1 MDLLALAGVPARY
14 KLWSPQHIKLILNDL
29 LKERQPVLAH
39 TNHLNAAI
47 QWLCHAQD
55 KRAQQ
60 TDRGGVSAG
69 WSFED
74 GWLPSYP
81 ETSGYIVETFIAA
94 HALSPHTELLQRAN
108 QIIDWELSLQN
119 SDGSFP
125 GHFGEPGSS
134 PVIFNT
140 GQIIHGMMAGH
151 YQLDRPEC
159 LEAAVR
165 AGHWM
170 ANCQDDDGCWRRN
183 VHNGIAHTYNSR
195 AAWAL
200 LRTGIG
206 ANDPQLIEAACK
218 NFDWVLTQQQQN
230 GWLHNNA
237 FTTGAQPFTHTI
249 AYAAR
254 GMLEAGILLGNE
266 PYIESALKV
275 ARQLATQQQSN
286 GYLAGTFDGDWQSS
300 AYYCCL
306 TGLAQ
311 TSIIWS
317 RLRQAKICSEFNG
330 NITLALDYL
339 KSQHNTNHENPAI
352 HGALAGSAPIWGR
365 YSMFEYPN
373 WAAKF
378 FADALLVEISDSPVP
393 ALLPAPIEYNND
405 QLPVSTP
412 DIAQN
417 LGAQA

>member
-1 MDLLALAGVPARY
+1 MDLLALAGLPARY
-14 KLWSPQHIKLILNDL
+14 KLWTPQHIKLIFNDL
-29 LKERQPVLAH
+29 LNADRQPILDH
-39 TNHLNAAI
+39 NHHIAAAI

-60 TDRGGVSAG
+60 KDQGGVSAG

-94 HALSPHTELLQRAN
+94 HAVSPQPELLKRAN

-125 GHFGEPGSS
+125 GHFGEAGSS

-140 GQIIHGMMAGH
+140 GQIIHGMIAGA

-159 LEAAVR
+159 LESAVR
-165 AGHWM
+165 ASQWM

-200 LRTGIG
+200 LRTGI
-206 ANDPQLIEAACK
+206 AADDKALINAACK
-218 NFDWVLTQQQQN
+218 NFDWVLTQQEQN
-230 GWLHNNA
+230 GWFANNA
-237 FTTGAQPFTHTI
+237 FTTDAEPFTHTI

-254 GMLEAGILLGNE
+254 GILEAGILLDNSA
-266 PYIESALKV
+266 YIDAALKV
-275 ARQLATQQQSN
+275 AGQLADQQQSN
-286 GYLAGTFDGDWQSS
+286 GYLAGTFAASWQST

-317 RLRQAKICSEFNG
+317 RLRQDNISSEFNG

-339 KSQHNTNHENPAI
+339 KSQHDTSHEDPSI
-352 HGALAGSAPIWGR
+352 RGAVAGSAPIWGR

-378 FADALLVEISDSPVP
+378 FADALLVEMSNEPVP
-393 ALLPAPIEYNND
+393 ALLPQPLNAVNTSANN
-405 QLPVSTP
+405 TT
-412 DIAQN
+412 
-417 LGAQA
+417 GAQA